1 VRTSFTLG
9 RAFGIPIRINYTWFL
24 IFFLLTLYLAL
35 GELPASYR
43 GLPSPLYWLAGI
55 LGSLLLFASVVA
67 HELAHSLVAR
77 RQGVPVRNI
86 TLFLFGGVS
95 SIEQEAER
103 PGEEL
108 LMAGVGPAT
117 SLVLALLSVLIAL
130 LFRLGQGGVFLLANG
145 LFLRLT
151 WWNLFLAGFNLLPG
165 LPLDGGRILRAV
177 LWLLGRDYR
186 RATEIAAAAGRLIS
200 FLLIGGGIVW
210 ALSGDWGSGLWLVL
224 IGWFMD
230 NAASQSYQQVL
241 LREALRQ
248 VNVATLM
255 TPECQRIPRGL
266 SVASLV
272 DDYVLRQGGRCFV
285 VTEEDRLA
293 GLVTMHNIRDLPRE
307 RWPYTPVGEIMVPYG
322 RLVLAHPEEDAWSV
336 LLRMDRHNVN
346 QMPVEE
352 AGRLVGLIARENL
365 LRYVRTRAE
374 LGL

>member
-1 VRTSFTLG
+1 MRMSFTLG
-9 RAFGIPIRINYTWFL
+9 RVFGIPIRINYTWFL
-24 IFFLLTLYLAL
+24 IFILITLYLAL
-35 GELPASYR
+35 GELPAYYA
-43 GLPSPLYWLAGI
+43 GLPPFLYWLAGI
-55 LGSLLLFASVVA
+55 LGSLFLFGSVVA

-77 RQGVPVRNI
+77 SQGVPVRSI
-86 TLFLFGGVS
+86 TLFLFGGVA
-95 SIEQEAER
+95 SIEEEADR

-117 SLVLALLSVLIAL
+117 SLMLALFSAL
-130 LFRLGQGGVFLLANG
+130 VAFFLRLGSGGLFLLGSG

-151 WWNLFLAGFNLLPG
+151 WWNVFLAGFNLLPG

-177 LWLLGRDYR
+177 LWLLGRNYR
-186 RATEIAAAAGRLIS
+186 RSTEIAAGIGRVIS

-210 ALSGDWGSGLWLVL
+210 ALSGDWGNGLWLVL

-255 TPECQRIPRGL
+255 TPECPHIPRGL

-272 DDYVLRQGGRCFV
+272 DDYILRQGGRCFI
-285 VTEEDRLA
+285 VTDEDRLA

-336 LLRMDRHNVN
+336 LLRMDKHNVN

>member
-1 VRTSFTLG
+1 MSFTLG

-24 IFFLLTLYLAL
+24 IFILLTVYLAL
-35 GELPASYR
+35 GELPASHS
-43 GLPSPLYWLAGI
+43 GLPSFLYWLAGI
-55 LGSLLLFASVVA
+55 LGSLLLFGSVVA

-77 RQGVPVRNI
+77 SQGIPVRSI
-86 TLFLFGGVS
+86 TLFLFGGVA
-95 SIEQEAER
+95 SIEQEADR
-103 PGEEL
+103 PGDEL
-108 LMAGVGPAT
+108 LMAGVGPVT
-117 SLVLALLSVLIAL
+117 SLALAFLSAMVALLL
-130 LFRLGQGGVFLLANG
+130 RLGSGGVFLLARD

-151 WWNLFLAGFNLLPG
+151 WWNVFLAGFNLLPG

-177 LWLLGRDYR
+177 LWLLGRNYR
-186 RATEIAAAAGRLIS
+186 RSTEIAAGIGRVIA

-210 ALSGDWGSGLWLVL
+210 ALSGDFGNGLWLVL

-248 VNVATLM
+248 VDVATLM
-255 TPECQRIPRGL
+255 SPECPHIPRGL

-272 DDYVLRQGGRCFV
+272 DDYILRQGGRCFV
-285 VTEEDRLA
+285 VTEGDQLA
-293 GLVTMHNIRDLPRE
+293 GLVTMHNVRDLPRE

-336 LLRMDRHNVN
+336 LLRMDKHNVN

>member
-1 VRTSFTLG
+1 MRMSFTLG
-9 RAFGIPIRINYTWFL
+9 RIFGIPIRINYTWFL
-24 IFFLLTLYLAL
+24 VFTLLTLYLAL
-35 GELPASYR
+35 GELPASYA
-43 GLPSPLYWLAGI
+43 GLSPFLYWLAGI

-77 RQGVPVRNI
+77 SQGVPVRSI
-86 TLFLFGGVS
+86 TLFLFGGVA
-95 SIEQEAER
+95 SIEQEADR

-117 SLVLALLSVLIAL
+117 SLMLALLFAL
-130 LFRLGQGGVFLLANG
+130 VAFFFRLGQGGIFLLASG

-165 LPLDGGRILRAV
+165 LPLDGGRILRAL
-177 LWLLGRDYR
+177 LWLIGRNYR
-186 RATEIAAAAGRLIS
+186 RSTEIAAAIGRLVA

-210 ALSGDWGSGLWLVL
+210 TLSGDWGNGLWLVL

-255 TPECQRIPRGL
+255 TPECQHIPRGL

-272 DDYVLRQGGRCFV
+272 DDYILRQGGRCFV
-285 VTEEDRLA
+285 VTEGDRLA
-293 GLVTMHNIRDLPRE
+293 GLVTMHNVRDLPRE

-322 RLVLAHPEEDAWSV
+322 RLVLARPDEDAWNV
-336 LLRMDRHNVN
+336 LLRMDKHNVN

>member
-130 LFRLGQGGVFLLANG
+130 LFRLGQGGVFLLASG

-186 RATEIAAAAGRLIS
+186 RATGIAAAAGRLIS

>member
-1 VRTSFTLG
+1 MRTSFTLG

>member
-1 VRTSFTLG
+1 MSLTLG
-9 RAFGIPIRINYTWFL
+9 RVFGIPIRINYTWFL
-24 IFFLLTLYLAL
+24 VFFLLTLYLAL
-35 GELPASYR
+35 GELPASYA
-43 GLPSPLYWLAGI
+43 GLPRPLYWLAGA

-77 RQGVPVRNI
+77 SQGIPVRSI
-86 TLFLFGGVS
+86 TLFLFGGVA
-95 SIEQEAER
+95 SIEQEADR

-108 LMAGVGPAT
+108 LMAGVGPVT
-117 SLVLALLSVLIAL
+117 SLVLALIAAVIAF
-130 LFRLGQGGVFLLANG
+130 LFRLGQGGLFLLAGG

-177 LWLLGRDYR
+177 LWLLGRNYR
-186 RATEIAAAAGRLIS
+186 RATEIAAGIGRLVA
-200 FLLIGGGIVW
+200 FLLIGGGLVW
-210 ALSGDWGSGLWLVL
+210 ALSGDWGNGLWLVL

-255 TPECQRIPRGL
+255 SPECPHIPRGL

-272 DDYVLRQGGRCFV
+272 DDYILRQGGRCFV
-285 VTEEDRLA
+285 VTEDDRLA
-293 GLVTMHNIRDLPRE
+293 GLVTMHNVRDLPRE

-336 LLRMDRHNVN
+336 LLRMDKHNVN

-352 AGRLVGLIARENL
+352 TGRLVGLIARENL